1 MVMNKKAWMKVVEV
15 FLSILLLIG
24 VLSVLLINQGV
35 QEKSKS
41 EEIYKQESWALKE
54 IQLNN
59 SLRADVLNGEVTSN
73 LNDTINKTMPDY
85 LNCTI
90 KICNLYN
97 ECNLDQEIK
106 KEIYVKSILIFANNT
121 NYNPKELKLFC
132 WEK

>member
-1 MVMNKKAWMKVVEV
+1 MNKKAWMKVVEV
-15 FLSILLLIG
+15 FLSILLLVG

-59 SLRADVLNGEVTSN
+59 SLRADVLSGEVTSN
-73 LNDTINKTMPDY
+73 LNYTINKTMPDY

>member
-1 MVMNKKAWMKVVEV
+1 MNKKAWMKVVEV